1 MIFRRYFPCMPKVVK
16 YYLELI
22 EFVIIEL
29 HSLQILLE
37 LRGQFER
44 IFVMRIL
51 LHLIQRL
58 LA

>member
-1 MIFRRYFPCMPKVVK
+1 
-16 YYLELI
+16 
-22 EFVIIEL
+22 VIIEL